1 MGKWIF
7 GRLRGGGLVR
17 IQDGGVERR
26 WSDGVCLRP
35 CTPCTPDIS
44 LMTLGLGQGIIPGY
58 LFRPVQTDN
67 YVDAE
72 LFMLARQDKHR

>member
-1 MGKWIF
+1 
-7 GRLRGGGLVR
+7 
-17 IQDGGVERR
+17 
-26 WSDGVCLRP
+26 
-35 CTPCTPDIS
+35 
-44 LMTLGLGQGIIPGY
+44 MTLGLGQGIIPGY